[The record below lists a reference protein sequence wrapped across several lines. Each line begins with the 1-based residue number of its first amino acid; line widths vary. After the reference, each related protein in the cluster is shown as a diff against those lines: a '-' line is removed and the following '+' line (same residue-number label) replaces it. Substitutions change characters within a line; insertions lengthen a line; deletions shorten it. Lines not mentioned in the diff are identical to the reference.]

1 MIKRSLRNFSAESD
15 VTKLQ
20 ILNTACK
27 LYVKDPARA
36 GPALKHVLD
45 LCAADP
51 SVDIR
56 DRVRVYRAMFAVGGN
71 ATPLAVFKER
81 VVLCEKSAPQL
92 PPRGANLRARAR
104 LVVAHR
110 GAPRAG
116 VRAAP
121 PHPTTQPPT
130 HVRDQYFAGNQDSSK
145 AGRSGGAFYSDDS
158 DDSDSDSDSGA
169 ATRARTTPATT
180 IPCPTRTPIRTPTR
194 TPTRT
199 MTRATTRTPTRT
211 TTRGRR
217 MRARRRRRR
226 ATTTGATRIRS
237 AYGHRR
243 VRRAVPRCAVPRRRI
258 TIRRA
263 KMCSG
268 ARRDDETPASETT
281 RSQAARVRCAV

>member
-1 MIKRSLRNFSAESD
+1 MRWSRSRRDRRGRSRGWGWDRRRGGCPGGGGRSKKSKKSKKDKAAPAARSEREERERFFELSFGVIKRSLRNFSAESD

-92 PPRGANLRARAR
+92 PSP
-104 LVVAHR
+104 
-110 GAPRAG
+110 
-116 VRAAP
+116 AAP
-121 PHPTTQPPT
+121 TCAHALGSLSHTVEHLAPGYVPLPHPTTQPPT

-158 DDSDSDSDSGA
+158 DDSDSDSDGSSYESSDY
-169 ATRARTTPATT
+169 T
-180 IPCPTRTPIRTPTR
+180 
-194 TPTRT
+194 
-199 MTRATTRTPTRT
+199 
-211 TTRGRR
+211 
-217 MRARRRRRR
+217 
-226 ATTTGATRIRS
+226 S
-237 AYGHRR
+237 
-243 VRRAVPRCAVPRRRI
+243 
-258 TIRRA
+258 
-263 KMCSG
+263 
-268 ARRDDETPASETT
+268 DDDSMSDSDSIGLRLGLRLE
-281 RSQAARVRCAV
+281 R

>member
-1 MIKRSLRNFSAESD
+1 MIKRSLRNFPAESD

-92 PPRGANLRARAR
+92 PSPAAPTC
-104 LVVAHR
+104 AHAL
-110 GAPRAG
+110 GSLSHTVEHLAPG
-116 VRAAP
+116 YVPLP

-158 DDSDSDSDSGA
+158 DDSDSDSDGSSYESSDYTSDDDSMSDSDSDSDA
-169 ATRARTTPATT
+169 D
-180 IPCPTRTPIRTPTR
+180 
-194 TPTRT
+194 
-199 MTRATTRTPTRT
+199 
-211 TTRGRR
+211 
-217 MRARRRRRR
+217 
-226 ATTTGATRIRS
+226 S
-237 AYGHRR
+237 D
-243 VRRAVPRCAVPRRRI
+243 
-258 TIRRA
+258 
-263 KMCSG
+263 SDSDDDS
-268 ARRDDETPASETT
+268 RDDSDSDSNDDSGSEDE
-281 RSQAARVRCAV
+281 SEEEEEESDDDGSDSD